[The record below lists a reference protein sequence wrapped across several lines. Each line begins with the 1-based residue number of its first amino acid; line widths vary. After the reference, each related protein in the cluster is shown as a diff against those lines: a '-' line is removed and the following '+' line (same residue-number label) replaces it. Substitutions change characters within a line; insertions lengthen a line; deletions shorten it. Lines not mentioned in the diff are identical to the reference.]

1 MKRQAVGLF
10 LERLYGREKPL
21 KADARNWR
29 RTILDQRSTQE
40 RENKI
45 EGSVL
50 GHSGGFKDYLT
61 IVLAKALNE
70 WMARN
75 PGRSVDEMNLSAVLP
90 EAVDEFIWRHLD
102 DSE

>member
-1 MKRQAVGLF
+1 MAA
-10 LERLYGREKPL
+10 EKPL
-21 KADARNWR
+21 KQVQK
-29 RTILDQRSTQE
+29 IGGIRSSIIGRFK

-50 GHSGGFKDYLT
+50 GHSGGFKDHLT